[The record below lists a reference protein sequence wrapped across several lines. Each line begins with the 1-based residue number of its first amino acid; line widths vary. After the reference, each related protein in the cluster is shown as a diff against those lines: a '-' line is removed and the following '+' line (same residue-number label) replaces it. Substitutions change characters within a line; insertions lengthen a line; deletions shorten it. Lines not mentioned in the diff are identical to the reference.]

1 MLAPR
6 TRIASRKRLQFSTQ
20 EVCAPR
26 SRNHQNGVL
35 FPIIILLGYGINA
48 AARWFYS
55 PYTPV
60 ESSVRFSFFWLKR
73 RQLDC
78 IARTARKIG
87 GTCEMDCDHRCDL
100 SESSLAATLR
110 TFTYHKHA
118 CPTSQA
124 SISCVINPANR
135 GCLFTSGHLGLIV
148 GTFETSLV
156 RRRSLFFLA
165 ASGLRSEETSRR
177 LAVEEVVIILPFVVH
192 APSRCCPSRRTKRR

>member
-1 MLAPR
+1 
-6 TRIASRKRLQFSTQ
+6 
-20 EVCAPR
+20 
-26 SRNHQNGVL
+26 
-35 FPIIILLGYGINA
+35 
-48 AARWFYS
+48 
-55 PYTPV
+55 
-60 ESSVRFSFFWLKR
+60 
-73 RQLDC
+73 
-78 IARTARKIG
+78 
-87 GTCEMDCDHRCDL
+87 MDCDHRYDL

-135 GCLFTSGHLGLIV
+135 GCLFTSGQIV

-177 LAVEEVVIILPFVVH
+177 LAVEEVVIILPFVGH
-192 APSRCCPSRRTKRR
+192 APSRCCASKRTKRR